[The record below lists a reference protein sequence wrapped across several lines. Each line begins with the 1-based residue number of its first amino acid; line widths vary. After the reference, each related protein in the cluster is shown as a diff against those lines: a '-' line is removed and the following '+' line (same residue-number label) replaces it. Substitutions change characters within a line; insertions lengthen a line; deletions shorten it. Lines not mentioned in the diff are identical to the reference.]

1 MKLQVNFASL
11 FNYKSVRSF
20 CEYKVRIQI
29 KIYNKHLLPAG
40 AEISVYDEWLTNFIP
55 ANISKLLQRCFLGW
69 YDVSTSHIAKSALKQ
84 RCVCQHGLF

>member
-20 CEYKVRIQI
+20 CKYKVRIQI

-40 AEISVYDEWLTNFIP
+40 AEISVYDE
-55 ANISKLLQRCFLGW
+55 
-69 YDVSTSHIAKSALKQ
+69 
-84 RCVCQHGLF
+84 